1 MFVSIR
7 FVWCGD
13 IFFFCLFPVEKTCL
27 IHLEGSFCSAV
38 YMKTWYPI
46 FFLCCFLSNFVFLFF
61 VRFLC
66 TKCEIN
72 TLLGML
78 HARHT
83 RKSFFFARNNFLFNH
98 RNLTNVIRERKIR
111 MVNVTKCSVDDENKF
126 CQDLLLLRLAR
137 KIFLFQSN
145 EKIHLWANYC
155 YWWLQI
161 SDSSNL
167 VLSFFFFKKKMKTN
181 SKNRYFRSLTSTKL
195 YQFRSE

>member
-1 MFVSIR
+1 
-7 FVWCGD
+7 
-13 IFFFCLFPVEKTCL
+13 
-27 IHLEGSFCSAV
+27 
-38 YMKTWYPI
+38 
-46 FFLCCFLSNFVFLFF
+46 
-61 VRFLC
+61 
-66 TKCEIN
+66 
-72 TLLGML
+72 ML

-126 CQDLLLLRLAR
+126 CQDFLLLRLAR
-137 KIFLFQSN
+137 KMFLFQSN

-167 VLSFFFFKKKMKTN
+167 VLSFFSKENENKFEISLFQVTHINQIIPVPSRIKKRRM
-181 SKNRYFRSLTSTKL
+181 RIYRM
-195 YQFRSE
+195 